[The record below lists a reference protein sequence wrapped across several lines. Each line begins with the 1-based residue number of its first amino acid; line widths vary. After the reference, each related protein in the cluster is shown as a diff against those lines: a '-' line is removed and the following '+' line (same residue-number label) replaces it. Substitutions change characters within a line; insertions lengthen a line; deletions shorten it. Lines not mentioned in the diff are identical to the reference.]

1 MARWATLA
9 EIAGNSFTGCRVLLL
24 DPHAFNSI
32 YVGSIDW
39 GNDSTPSSQVVN
51 RGVKG
56 IQFGASMV
64 SAEESVILA
73 TLADI
78 QSAQASNISFDVHI
92 TEGLYD
98 VNVNAI
104 PDYSVPAW
112 FTYEKHSEGW
122 YENCVWRFVAQSA
135 N

>member
-9 EIAGNSFTGCRVLLL
+9 EIASNSFTGCRVILL

-39 GNDSTPSSQVVN
+39 GNDSTPNQQVVN

-56 IQFGASMV
+56 IQFGVSMD
-64 SAEESVILA
+64 SAQESIISA
-73 TLADI
+73 TLVDI
-78 QSAQASNISFDVHI
+78 QAAQAGNTTFDVHI

-98 VNVNAI
+98 INVNAMV
-104 PDYSVPAW
+104 DYSVPAW

-122 YENCVWRFVAQSA
+122 YEKCVWRFVAHSA